1 MYLDKK
7 KVTFLDKEIEEDW
20 VRGVVGD
27 MWVEWSVVVRGVGGS
42 AIRPVLE

>member
-1 MYLDKK
+1 M
-7 KVTFLDKEIEEDW
+7 
-20 VRGVVGD
+20 RGVVGD